1 MKNCLSKQHLRH
13 LKIINLLYTNKNM
26 TLDKISYTLN
36 FNSRTLRKDIEQINS
51 YAAPIEILSS
61 KKGFY
66 TYIPMN
72 YNINYL
78 YAAILQDSTEFS
90 LIEEIF
96 FNENHSIDSLSEK
109 LFISS
114 STLRRT
120 ISYLN
125 KTLKKK
131 KIKISSQP
139 LLLTGNEAEICNL
152 IIHLIE
158 EKYGIANIPFPKI
171 QIGALDKIL
180 TWVAKTNA
188 QRMDFCELN
197 RLRLWIMVILTRVQ
211 NGHIQTKDATFP
223 DGIDTSLLKNKV
235 LTGLFKSVFK
245 IELTEQVAYSL
256 FGVFIQT
263 KFAFSYEHLKELAT
277 KYENVKTSIERNQQL
292 LETLSNKLEIPIENQ
307 EHILINIYNTSVLS
321 TNLSSDSSY
330 ILYNTSQALVN
341 QITNQHPYFTDI
353 LNEALKKIFG
363 VSEYNP
369 SRRDTLT
376 YILLTHW
383 RNLSIHLQ
391 QGTPTVNVGILLDTD
406 IEHMELIKDE
416 LHLQFDNKFNLS
428 ITEEFTL
435 SAFKKKASMYDIIV
449 TNIPGLSFKNNTM
462 VVCISMF
469 PTPLDMENL
478 HNCYNKLT
486 SVAQR

>member
-13 LKIINLLYTNKNM
+13 LKIINLLYDNKNM
-26 TLDKISYTLN
+26 TLDKISFTLG
-36 FNSRTLRKDIEQINS
+36 FNSRTLRKDIEQIND

-61 KKGFY
+61 KNGFY

-78 YAAILQDSTEFS
+78 YAAILHDSTEFS

-139 LLLTGNEAEICNL
+139 LLLTGDESEICNL
-152 IIHLIE
+152 IIHVME
-158 EKYGIANIPFPKI
+158 EKYGISNIPFPKI

-180 TWVAKTNA
+180 TWVAKGNG
-188 QRMDFCELN
+188 QQMDFCELN
-197 RLRLWIMVILTRVQ
+197 RLRLWIMIILTRVR
-211 NGHIQTKDATFP
+211 NGHIQSKDAKFP
-223 DGIDTSLLKNKV
+223 EGVDTSLLKNKV

-245 IELTEQVAYSL
+245 IELTEAVAYSL
-256 FGVFIQT
+256 FGVFIHT
-263 KFAFSYEHLKELAT
+263 KFAFNYEHLEELIASD
-277 KYENVKTSIERNQQL
+277 NAVKISVEKNQQL
-292 LETLSNKLEIPIENQ
+292 LDTLSNKLEIPIENK
-307 EHILINIYNTSVLS
+307 EHILINIYNTIVLS
-321 TNLSSDSSY
+321 SNLSSENY
-330 ILYNTSQALVN
+330 ILYNSHQSLVHR
-341 QITNQHPYFTDI
+341 ITNQHPYFTDI
-353 LNEALKKIFG
+353 LNETLKKIFG
-363 VSEYNP
+363 SSGYNKN
-369 SRRDTLT
+369 RRDTLT
-376 YILLTHW
+376 YMLLTHW
-383 RNLSIHLQ
+383 RKLAIHLQ

-416 LHLQFDNKFNLS
+416 LYVQFDNKFSIS

-435 SAFKKKASMYDIIV
+435 SAFKKKASMYDIVI
-449 TNIPGLSFKNNTM
+449 TNIPGLSFKNDTM

-469 PTPLDMENL
+469 PTPLDIKNL
-478 HNCYNKLT
+478 QNCYEKLT
-486 SVAQR
+486 STSEN

>member
-13 LKIINLLYTNKNM
+13 LKIINLLYSNKNM
-26 TLDKISYTLN
+26 TLDKISFTLG
-36 FNSRTLRKDIEQINS
+36 FNSRTLRKDIEQIND
-51 YAAPIEILSS
+51 YAAPAEILSS
-61 KKGFY
+61 KTGFY

-72 YNINYL
+72 YNIDYL
-78 YAAILQDSTEFS
+78 YAAILRDSTEFS

-139 LLLTGNEAEICNL
+139 LILTGSEPEICNL
-152 IIHLIE
+152 IIHVME

-171 QIGALDKIL
+171 QVGALDKIL
-180 TWVAKTNA
+180 TWVAKTNE
-188 QRMDFCELN
+188 QRLDFCELN
-197 RLRLWIMVILTRVQ
+197 RLRLWIMVILTRVR
-211 NGHIQTKDATFP
+211 NGHIQAKDAKFP
-223 DGIDTSLLKNKV
+223 EGIDTSLLKNKV

-256 FGVFIQT
+256 FGIFINT
-263 KFAFSYEHLKELAT
+263 KFAFNYEHLEKLVASDDA
-277 KYENVKTSIERNQQL
+277 VKVSVEKNSQL
-292 LETLSNKLEIPIENQ
+292 LDTLSNRLDIPIENK
-307 EHILINIYNTSVLS
+307 EHILINIYNTVALS
-321 TNLSSDSSY
+321 TNLSSENY
-330 ILYNTSQALVN
+330 ILYNSNQALVN
-341 QITNQHPYFTDI
+341 RITNQHPYFTDI

-363 VSEYNP
+363 TTGYNTH
-369 SRRDTLT
+369 RRDTLT

-383 RNLSIHLQ
+383 RNLAIHLQ
-391 QGTPTVNVGILLDTD
+391 QGTPTVSVGILLDTD

-416 LHLQFDNKFNLS
+416 LHVRFDNKFNVS
-428 ITEEFTL
+428 IAEEFTL
-435 SAFKKKASMYDIIV
+435 PAFKKNASMYDIIV
-449 TNIPGLSFKNNTM
+449 TNIPGLSFKNDTM

-469 PTPLDMENL
+469 PTPLDIKNL
-478 HNCYNKLT
+478 QNCYDKLT
-486 SVAQR
+486 SSSDN